1 MTEQNGSEMTK
12 MKKLETR
19 FEHFLF
25 TSRWLMAPV
34 YFGLVLAMLALLVKF
49 GKETYFL
56 FSGLLTDS
64 SGEMIIKVLS
74 LVDVALIMNLLII
87 VMFSGYE
94 NFVSRMCDL
103 RDHPDRPDWM
113 GQIGFSDLK
122 IKLIGSMVA
131 ISGIELLKAFI
142 HISQGN
148 APVEYHYLYWMAA
161 IHVVFLLTG
170 LAYALTDRLGGK
182 H

>member
-1 MTEQNGSEMTK
+1 MDEQMTK

-34 YFGLVLAMLALLVKF
+34 YLGLVLALLVLLVKF
-49 GKETYFL
+49 GKEIFYL
-56 FSGLLTDS
+56 FSVLLTAT
-64 SGEMIIKVLS
+64 SGEIIISVLS

-103 RDHPDRPDWM
+103 RDHPDRPNWM

-148 APVEYHYLYWMAA
+148 APVEYHYLKWMVI
-161 IHVVFLLTG
+161 IHLVFLVSG